1 MYQITNYSKTRA
13 KQLGVIIKPSENK
26 KKKIDVFKNGDK
38 IASIGSITN
47 FDYPTY
53 VLTNGKKH
61 ADEKKR
67 LYKLRHKKDINNK
80 KGNGFWANNI
90 LW

>member
-1 MYQITNYSKTRA
+1 MYQITDYSKTRA

-53 VLTNGKKH
+53 VLTNGKKY
-61 ADEKKR
+61 ADERKR

-80 KGNGFWANNI
+80 DGNGFYADKI